1 MQLNMI
7 RLLIMLVVFFVFLP
21 ACRKDHNTDNANVSF
36 LDQAMTRSEIDA
48 LNPGDPA
55 YAMVDREDG
64 IRMVPITL
72 GYRYTIGSSDYLTF
86 KDDDLKFGSGDSG
99 SPILNSEG
107 KTIGALS
114 GTYGGNN
121 IVVTPISAMLTS
133 VGSGTLAAVI
143 AVGRKSPFQAAGIVE
158 NKLAWFATGVDAEGK
173 SMLRSAGIPV
183 SDFDPRPVLS
193 NGAGAYVP
201 KAAATDITTYSV
213 AAGHSMAVVQFSGP
227 LVNIFAIGT
236 ATYTIDNDKIIAFGH
251 SMNWDGQPTFNMP
264 VTPAKVVQF
273 VRDPVYGS
281 FKLAVPVGEIMGG
294 IVQDRSNGILISR
307 NANIDWI
314 DLKVNAG
321 GVTTT
326 HRVCR
331 LDDQHLLASFIGSGL
346 NSVVQDQFDVAS
358 PGDHQT
364 SITVSYIDGSTN
376 TTDLGLVNWSGSGGF
391 TVWYSVMNNIST
403 VNKIEITVN

>member
-1 MQLNMI
+1 MQLNMT
-7 RLLIMLVVFFVFLP
+7 RFLIVLIVFFVFLP
-21 ACRKDHNTDNANVSF
+21 ACSKDHNSDNSSNVSF
-36 LDQAMTRSEIDA
+36 LDQAMTQSEIDA

-55 YAMVDREDG
+55 YAMVDRENG
-64 IRMVPITL
+64 IWMVPITL

-86 KDDDLKFGSGDSG
+86 KDDDLKFGYGDSG

-121 IVVTPISAMLTS
+121 IVITPISAMLTS
-133 VGSGTLAAVI
+133 VGINNLAALAAVSRSSSLQ
-143 AVGRKSPFQAAGIVE
+143 GAGIE
-158 NKLAWFATGVDAEGK
+158 QHKLAWFATGVDAEGK

-183 SDFDPRPVLS
+183 SDFDPRLLLS
-193 NGAGAYVP
+193 NGAVAYVP
-201 KAAATDITTYSV
+201 KAAAVAMYSV
-213 AAGHSMAVVQFSGP
+213 AAGHSMAVVPFSGP

-251 SMNWDGQPTFNMP
+251 SLNWDGQPTFNMP

-273 VRDPVYGS
+273 VRDPLYGS

-307 NANIDWI
+307 AANIDWI
-314 DLKVNAG
+314 ELKINAG
-321 GVTTT
+321 GATTT

-331 LDDQHLLASFIGSGL
+331 LDDQDLLASFIGSGL
-346 NSVVQDQFDVAS
+346 NSVVRDQFDVAY
-358 PGDHQT
+358 PGDRQT
-364 SITVSYIDGSTN
+364 SITVTYIGGSTN

-391 TVWYSVMNNIST
+391 TVWYSVVNEIST